1 MMEIH
6 LFQDLFKPFSILM
19 ARETTLGGN
28 QWLSESHR
36 LEWLSE
42 SNYIDS
48 PLEDDVYLSLSTK
61 EDGDTLDIT
70 LVPMQIRT
78 FIIDIQI
85 IEQ

>member
-1 MMEIH
+1 MMRDC
-6 LFQDLFKPFSILM
+6 LFQDLFKPFSIVS

-36 LEWLSE
+36 FEWESE
-42 SNYIDS
+42 SNDIDFTFEDEDL
-48 PLEDDVYLSLSTK
+48 PLSSENDEDALS
-61 EDGDTLDIT
+61 IT

-85 IEQ
+85 LEQ

>member
-1 MMEIH
+1 V
-6 LFQDLFKPFSILM
+6 S

-36 LEWLSE
+36 FEWKSE
-42 SNYIDS
+42 SNDIDS
-48 PLEDDVYLSLSTK
+48 TLEDEELPLSSENDKDALS
-61 EDGDTLDIT
+61 IA

-85 IEQ
+85 LEQ

>member
-1 MMEIH
+1 M
-6 LFQDLFKPFSILM
+6 S

-36 LEWLSE
+36 FEWKSE
-42 SNYIDS
+42 SNDIDS
-48 PLEDDVYLSLSTK
+48 TFEDEELPLSSENDKDALS
-61 EDGDTLDIT
+61 IV

-85 IEQ
+85 LEQ